1 MVDSIRPTSNSIPFL
16 LHFPAMARPWE
27 YPRWRRWVMQLVMWL
42 ILGATVGLAE
52 LITYQRN
59 HMPIELGP
67 PVQLGQVDVRLPAG
81 WRVGAAGSTL
91 EAQDPETGRVVRVM
105 YNPALLRS
113 EEPPPDQGG
122 APVST
127 EPIEFHGLHRRGLM
141 AAISQYQM
149 SAQGLVTQPVL
160 RAAAELPGQK
170 LVVVE
175 VSQYAAQMGPADRLL
190 LQTVADGISLASG
203 KAPPAPAMRPQ
214 NAEPESPD
222 DSE

>member
-1 MVDSIRPTSNSIPFL
+1 
-16 LHFPAMARPWE
+16 
-27 YPRWRRWVMQLVMWL
+27 MQAVMWL

-59 HMPIELGP
+59 HTPIELGP
-67 PVQLGQVDVRLPAG
+67 PVQLGQVDVRLPEA
-81 WRVGAAGSTL
+81 WQVAVAGSTL
-91 EAQDPETGRVVRVM
+91 EAQEPDTGRVVRVM

-122 APVST
+122 VPVST

-149 SAQGLVTQPVL
+149 TTQGVVSQKVL
-160 RAAAELPGQK
+160 RAAAELPKQK
-170 LVVVE
+170 VIVVE

-190 LQTVADGISLASG
+190 LQTVADGITPASG
-203 KAPPAPAMRPQ
+203 KAPPAPAMKQ
-214 NAEPESPD
+214 QDAEPESPD